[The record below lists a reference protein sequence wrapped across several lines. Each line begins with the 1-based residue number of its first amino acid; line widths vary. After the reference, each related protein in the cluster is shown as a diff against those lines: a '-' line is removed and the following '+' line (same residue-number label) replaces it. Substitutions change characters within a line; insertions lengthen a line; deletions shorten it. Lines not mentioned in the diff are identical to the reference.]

1 MDPKLLEGLAAIGLF
16 ALPGLALTELVPALR
31 RRPLPRRA
39 AYGYLLGVATVA
51 GALYF
56 LSHAFGVPLR
66 PPAVWAT
73 VAAPVAAGLIF
84 GLARRRGGRSA
95 GRQVRSPEHRGSWRP
110 AAWLADLGGPL
121 PLACALV
128 AALVCCGMLA
138 EAVSN
143 PIRDWDGRMS
153 WDTQARYVRAA
164 GTVDARVLR
173 DARWY
178 VTNPQY
184 PLLLPVAQV
193 AVLEAFGAD
202 PDTHQVRAIYAAF
215 LPVLLLLVYDGAR
228 RVAGR
233 SAAALVVLAAA
244 TVPFFTFGEGGA
256 FSTYSDL
263 PLACFYGAGLVLL
276 LGPRPRIG
284 DGLAAG
290 LLLGAAALTKK
301 EGLLLGVLA
310 LALGWRGARA
320 RTVHPAP
327 AVAPAA
333 APPSRQSRHS
343 SWSETSQ
350 PPAVQRR
357 TGPPPAATVQRL
369 VVAAV
374 PLLLATAL
382 LLSWRSAIPTRPEQD
397 YPDLLSTGRLWPGIF
412 TNLALSAP
420 LLVKQAF
427 RVHHWAGFWW
437 MVPAV
442 LIAGRHALRHPL
454 DRRLLIA
461 AAGPPAIGWA
471 AYAIDWNPVLT
482 ASVSWERFLL
492 QASVP
497 LLIALAH
504 ACAEID
510 RHFRQRRKAR
520 QTPAA
525 NQPQRPSQR
534 VQP

>member
-1 MDPKLLEGLAAIGLF
+1 MDPKLLGGLAAIALF
-16 ALPGLALTELVPALR
+16 ALPGFALTEVFPALR
-31 RRPLPRRA
+31 RLPLPRRA
-39 AYGYLLGVATVA
+39 AYGYLLGVATIA

-66 PPAVWAT
+66 PPAIWAT
-73 VAAPVAAGLIF
+73 AAAPAVAGLGF
-84 GLARRRGGRSA
+84 GLARRRGARSA
-95 GRQVRSPEHRGSWRP
+95 RRQVGAAEGQVRSPGRPRFWRP
-110 AAWLADLGGPL
+110 AAWLANLGGPL
-121 PLACALV
+121 PLACVLV
-128 AALVCCGMLA
+128 ATLVCCGMLA

-143 PIRDWDGRMS
+143 PIRDWDGRMT
-153 WDTQARYVRAA
+153 WDTQARYIRAA

-173 DARWY
+173 DPRWY

-193 AVLEAFGAD
+193 TVFEAFGAD
-202 PDTHQVRAIYAAF
+202 PDSHLVRALYAAF
-215 LPVLLLLVYDGAR
+215 LPVLLLVAYDGAR

-233 SAAALVVLAAA
+233 GAAALVVLAAA

-263 PLACFYGAGLVLL
+263 PLACFYGAALVLL

-284 DGLAAG
+284 DGVAAG

-301 EGLLLGVLA
+301 EGLVLALLA

-320 RTVHPAP
+320 RPFHTPVRRF
-327 AVAPAA
+327 AA
-333 APPSRQSRHS
+333 
-343 SWSETSQ
+343 
-350 PPAVQRR
+350 
-357 TGPPPAATVQRL
+357 
-369 VVAAV
+369 AAV

-382 LLSWRSAIPTRPEQD
+382 LLSWRSGIHIRPEQD
-397 YPDLLSTGRLWPGIF
+397 YPDLLRTGHLWPGIV

-427 RVHHWAGFWW
+427 RMHHWAGFWW

-442 LIAGRHALRHPL
+442 LIAGRQAIRHPL

-492 QASVP
+492 QASIP
-497 LLIALAH
+497 LLIALAY
-504 ACAEID
+504 ALAEVH
-510 RHFRQRRKAR
+510 RHIRQRRR
-520 QTPAA
+520 HLPTPAA
-525 NQPQRPSQR
+525 NQPSQP